1 MEVRR
6 GDRPDAPV
14 GLRGKRLLLVLRRR
28 RDHHVFAVDVRRL
41 RRHRRQLRLLP
52 RLLLD
57 LRDLLP
63 LQRRRRDLH
72 PQDHVPDLRLRQR
85 RHVHVVLLPVVRED
99 QILQRHLHANPLL
112 VRQVRPDVM
121 RLRHH
126 RLVRPQNHLRTVLR
140 DVERAQNQD
149 QTRKR
154 RVRRNRLQ
162 PVVVDV
168 EQHHLRLRRLEDQI
182 TELLHLQA
190 RLERQLQL
198 RALDHDIRKIQAV
211 DFEWIKHALASDDD
225 LLRLFLDRQRPN
237 QRRDFL
243 RGLPLGQLAQPLLT
257 RPDRRVDDLQ
267 EELAR
272 PRIENEDAPVN
283 GLRRQVTFE
292 GFVDGDPIDVRVVD
306 EPDDLVRKEL
316 AVVLGR

>member
-198 RALDHDIRKIQAV
+198 RALDHDIRKIQAYTV
-211 DFEWIKHALASDDD
+211 RRHGVNQQKFRLLLLLRTHNNKVRRCCEQWTSSGSSMPLRVTMICFGCSSTGNDRINAATSSAVFHLASWPS
-225 LLRLFLDRQRPN
+225 RF
-237 QRRDFL
+237 
-243 RGLPLGQLAQPLLT
+243 
-257 RPDRRVDDLQ
+257 
-267 EELAR
+267 
-272 PRIENEDAPVN
+272 
-283 GLRRQVTFE
+283 
-292 GFVDGDPIDVRVVD
+292 
-306 EPDDLVRKEL
+306 
-316 AVVLGR
+316 